1 MPAIDRAELLDT
13 IDGDLEL
20 LGWMVG
26 VFTRDSAE
34 LLTQIDTALHAGD
47 NTAARRAT
55 HSLKGM
61 LGTAAAHPA
70 VATAVR
76 LEALLAADLFD
87 DAMTMAQQLATDTR
101 AAAQM
106 LADVAREEGAETHNG
121 ATDDD

>member
-26 VFTRDSAE
+26 VFTRDSAD
-34 LLTQIDTALHAGD
+34 LLTQIDTALRARD
-47 NTAARRAT
+47 SAAARSAT
-55 HSLKGM
+55 HELKGM

-76 LEALLAADLFD
+76 LEALLMADQFDEAA
-87 DAMTMAQQLATDTR
+87 TIAQQLATDTH

-106 LADVAREEGAETHNG
+106 LEEVAREEGAGPHNG
-121 ATDDD
+121 ATDDG